1 MAVIKHQPKKYKK
14 SDKSVGFFIEFYEF
28 YKLQGGLNFD
38 MIFAYKEIIMQNELL
53 HELEQRGFLN
63 QASNMDGLNAALN
76 AGPIA
81 AYMGSDPTADSL
93 HVGHLVPV
101 MMMRWLQKYG
111 HRPLMLVGGATGR
124 IGDPSG
130 RDTGRP
136 MMTEELLAKNVAGLK
151 KSYSKFIKF
160 GDGASDAIIVD
171 NYDWLKDYN
180 HLDFLRD
187 YGTDFTV
194 PRMLSMESVKR
205 RLENGMTFL
214 EFNYMTFQ
222 AVDFLTLYKKYGCI
236 LQTCGA
242 DQWGNAIMG
251 VELIR
256 KKLGKEA
263 FVLSTALI
271 TDSAGN
277 KIGKSAGNA
286 IWVNEDKTSPYEY
299 YQYFRNTPD
308 DLVEKFLKIFTEI
321 PLDEIA
327 RLSALQGAELNEA
340 KKVLAFAATEI
351 AHGTAAAQSAA
362 DTAASLFGG
371 AGASENMPTF
381 ELEMIGPMA
390 MLDFLVVIGLFP
402 SKSEARRMVEQG
414 GIQIDSNKIIDW
426 KSTVAPA
433 DEIIVQKGKK
443 TFLRVLKKN

>member
-1 MAVIKHQPKKYKK
+1 
-14 SDKSVGFFIEFYEF
+14 
-28 YKLQGGLNFD
+28 
-38 MIFAYKEIIMQNELL
+38 MQNELL
-53 HELEQRGFLN
+53 QELSARGFINQVSNIDKLN
-63 QASNMDGLNAALN
+63 EALN
-76 AGPIA
+76 AGPIT
-81 AYMGSDPTADSL
+81 AYLGSDPTADSL

-130 RDTGRP
+130 RDSGRP

-151 KSYSKFIKF
+151 KSYSKFFRF
-160 GDGASDAIIVD
+160 GDGPSDANVVD
-171 NYDWLKDYN
+171 NYDWMKTYS

-187 YGTDFTV
+187 FGTDFTV

-222 AVDFLTLYKKYGCI
+222 AVDFLTLFKKYGCI

-251 VELIR
+251 IELIR

-263 FVLSTALI
+263 FVLSTSLI
-271 TDSAGN
+271 TDSSGK

-327 RLSALQGAELNEA
+327 KLSALQGAELNVA
-340 KKVLAFAATEI
+340 KQRLAFAATEI
-351 AHGTAAAQSAA
+351 AHGRDAAQAAADAA
-362 DTAASLFGG
+362 AALFSGG
-371 AGASENMPTF
+371 ANSANIPTV
-381 ELEMIGPMA
+381 EIEIAGDMG
-390 MLDFLVVIGLFP
+390 MLDFLVATGLFG
-402 SKSEARRMVEQG
+402 SKSDARRMVEQG
-414 GIQIDSNKIIDW
+414 GIQIDGNKVNDW
-426 KSTVAPA
+426 KSLVSPA
-433 DEIIVQKGKK
+433 DEIMVQKGKK
-443 TFLRVLKKN
+443 IFLKVVNKK

>member
-1 MAVIKHQPKKYKK
+1 
-14 SDKSVGFFIEFYEF
+14 
-28 YKLQGGLNFD
+28 
-38 MIFAYKEIIMQNELL
+38 MQNELL
-53 HELEQRGFLN
+53 HELEQRGFIN
-63 QASNMDGLNAALN
+63 QTSNMAGLNDALN
-76 AGPIA
+76 AGKIA
-81 AYMGSDPTADSL
+81 AYLGSDPTADSL

-111 HRPLMLVGGATGR
+111 HRPIMLVGGATGR

-130 RDTGRP
+130 RDSGRP
-136 MMTEELLAKNVAGLK
+136 MMTEEVLAHNIAGLK
-151 KSYSKFIKF
+151 KSYSKFFRF
-160 GDGASDAIIVD
+160 GDGASDAIMVD
-171 NYDWLKDYN
+171 NYDWMKGYS

-187 YGTDFTV
+187 FGTDFTV

-205 RLENGMTFL
+205 RLETGMTFL

-222 AVDFLTLYKKYGCI
+222 AVDFLTLYKDYGCI

-251 VELIR
+251 IELIR

-263 FVLSTALI
+263 FVLSTSLI
-271 TDSAGN
+271 TDSNGK

-321 PLDEIA
+321 PLSEIE
-327 RLSALQGAELNEA
+327 RLAALKGAELNEA
-340 KKVLAFAATEI
+340 KKILAYAATEI
-351 AHGTAAAQSAA
+351 AHGTAAADAAA
-362 DTAASLFGG
+362 DAAAALFGG
-371 AGASENMPTF
+371 GADMSNAPSVEMP
-381 ELEMIGPMA
+381 MNAPMGVV
-390 MLDFLVVIGLFP
+390 DFLCAAGLFP

-414 GIQIDSNKIIDW
+414 GIQIDGVKITDPRAMI
-426 KSTVAPA
+426 APA
-433 DEIIVQKGKK
+433 CDIMVQKGKK
-443 TFLRVLKKN
+443 TFLRVMCK